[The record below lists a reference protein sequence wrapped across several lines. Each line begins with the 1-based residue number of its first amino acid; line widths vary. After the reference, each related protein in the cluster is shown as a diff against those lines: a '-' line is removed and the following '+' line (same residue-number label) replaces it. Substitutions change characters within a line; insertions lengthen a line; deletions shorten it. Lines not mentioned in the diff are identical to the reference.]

1 MSEQFLFTVE
11 LYLVFQKHN
20 CFKFRIFQFDFAYF
34 SDIF

>member
-11 LYLVFQKHN
+11 LYPVFQMHN
-20 CFKFRIFQFDFAYF
+20 CFKFRIFQFASAHF